1 MGKARGG
8 AAPPNPLWASTA
20 LARAK
25 LRAMRETL
33 VLTVLGA
40 DRTGL
45 VEALADR
52 IADAGGNWEAS
63 HMARL
68 AGQFAGILL
77 VTVDRDRVEPLLGAL
92 RALDDAGLHVSA
104 QATAAP
110 AAPDGGARLRLELTA
125 DDRPGIV
132 RDVSRVLAERG
143 VNVEELESRVTSAPM
158 SGEALFCAT
167 AILRLPPGQTSAD
180 LRASLEALASEL
192 MVDIAEC

>member
-1 MGKARGG
+1 
-8 AAPPNPLWASTA
+8 
-20 LARAK
+20 
-25 LRAMRETL
+25 MRETL

-52 IADAGGNWEAS
+52 IAAAGGNWEAS

-77 VTVDRDRVEPLLGAL
+77 VTVERGRIDELVGAL
-92 RALDDAGLHVSA
+92 RALDARGLQVVARPSE
-104 QATAAP
+104 AP
-110 AAPDGGARLRLELTA
+110 AEAAGTRVRLQLTG

-143 VNVEELESRVTSAPM
+143 VNVEELESEVSSAPM
-158 SGEALFCAT
+158 SGEPLFRAR
-167 AILRLPPGQTSAD
+167 AILRVPPSLSLAE
-180 LRASLEALASEL
+180 LRGGLESLASEL
-192 MVDIAEC
+192 MVDLSAETD